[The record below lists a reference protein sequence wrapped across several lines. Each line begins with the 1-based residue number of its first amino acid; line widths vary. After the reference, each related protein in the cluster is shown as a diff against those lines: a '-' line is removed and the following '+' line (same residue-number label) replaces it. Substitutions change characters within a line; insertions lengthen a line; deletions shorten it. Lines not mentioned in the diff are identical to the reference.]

1 MTQLM
6 SGANVFRRV
15 FVPEDDILNIQC
27 KCLRFC
33 DQKKNQVLSAKSELL
48 EISIEGLYFYLKQ
61 LLIRLNCSD

>member
-1 MTQLM
+1 MISTHYFCLQLADKALIYDKASSMTQLM

-33 DQKKNQVLSAKSELL
+33 DQKKNQVLSAKTLV
-48 EISIEGLYFYLKQ
+48 
-61 LLIRLNCSD
+61 